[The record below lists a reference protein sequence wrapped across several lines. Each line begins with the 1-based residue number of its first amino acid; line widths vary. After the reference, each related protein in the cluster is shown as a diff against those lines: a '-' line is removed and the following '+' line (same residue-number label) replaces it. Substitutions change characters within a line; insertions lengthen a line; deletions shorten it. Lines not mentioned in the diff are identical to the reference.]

1 MRLLMPPESKPTTT
15 GITNARVLFTGIPRS
30 LGRTSMF
37 DHATNMN
44 GAATTA
50 AKMLM
55 TPTKSRNATI

>member
-1 MRLLMPPESKPTTT
+1 MRLLMPPESRPTTT
-15 GITNARVLFTGIPRS
+15 GMTNARVLFTGISHSP
-30 LGRTSMF
+30 LF
-37 DHATNMN
+37 DHAININ